1 MTTAQKSRL
10 LGPLMSI
17 AMVVGLI
24 IGAGVFLLPA
34 SIAPFGLNMFL
45 GWALTIAGFLS
56 LAFAFSAMATRIDGG
71 PYEFVKQ
78 AFGEEAAF
86 LTNWSYLMSNWAG
99 GAAVAVAFAG
109 ALAHFSPALAG
120 PGLVAPL
127 SIAAVLVLTAI
138 ACTGARSAGWAQ
150 VVTTAL
156 KIVPLLLVV
165 ALAAGV
171 LLSGRG
177 TEPFA
182 DTPVT
187 FGNVAGV
194 AAIMAFSLLGFEA
207 AAFAAGKTAD
217 ARRIVPLATMLGT
230 ALTGLAYVLAC
241 TAVVMLV
248 PLARLSASTQPFAD
262 AVGGSLGAGAGTIV
276 ALFVAISA
284 VGALNAMLLISGE
297 IGFDMGRDRSVPAA
311 LGRNNRFGMPAIA
324 LMVSAAAVILLILM
338 NSSRSLSGL
347 FLFMVLLTTVSSLF
361 LYAVVALAA
370 LKQPLR
376 PLGKLVVTIA
386 FLFSLWTFYGA
397 GLEAFLWG
405 LALLV
410 VGWPI
415 RWLSRRLNSSAANP
429 PAAAPAAPPG
439 SSA

>member
-1 MTTAQKSRL
+1 
-10 LGPLMSI
+10 MSI

-34 SIAPFGLNMFL
+34 AIAPFGLNMFV

-56 LAFAFSAMATRIDGG
+56 LAFAFSALATRVDGG
-71 PYEFVKQ
+71 PYEYVKQ

-86 LTNWSYLMSNWAG
+86 LTNWSYLVSNWAG

-109 ALAHFSPALAG
+109 ALAHVSAALAA

-150 VVTTAL
+150 VITTAL

-165 ALAAGV
+165 GIATAV
-171 LLSGRG
+171 LLSGRA
-177 TEPFA
+177 TEPLA

-187 FGNVAGV
+187 FGNVASV

-217 ARRIVPLATMLGT
+217 ARRIVPLATMFGT
-230 ALTGLAYVLAC
+230 ALTGLVYVLAC

-248 PLARLSASTQPFAD
+248 PLAQLSASTQPFAD
-262 AVGGSLGAGAGTIV
+262 AVGGSLGAGAGTLI

-297 IGFDMGRDRSVPAA
+297 IGYDMGRDRSVPTA
-311 LGRNNRFGMPAIA
+311 LGRNNRFGMPSVA
-324 LMVSAAAVILLILM
+324 LVVSASAVILLILM
-338 NSSRSLSGL
+338 NSSRTLAGL
-347 FLFMVLLTTVSSLF
+347 FTFMVLLTTVSSLF
-361 LYAVVALAA
+361 LYVVVAAAA
-370 LKQPLR
+370 LKQRLR
-376 PLGKLVVTIA
+376 PLARLVIVVA
-386 FLFSLWTFYGA
+386 FLFSIWTFYGA

-405 LALLV
+405 LGLLA

-415 RWLSRRLNSSAANP
+415 RWLSRRLNSSAATP